1 MKKMN
6 VFGIAMISCILF
18 AVIAT
23 AQETPAPSDVA
34 AKPVGTR
41 LKLEKAEQ
49 QSPVMNGLKIEK
61 KLTGRLPNGYRNIVS
76 SKQRDDIYSIQKEYN
91 ELIELLKLRIELLE
105 QESAQQIDALLDADQ
120 VQKIKAANGTLE
132 SEKILQKNKTKPK
145 TKSAKENTPE

>member
-1 MKKMN
+1 
-6 VFGIAMISCILF
+6 MISCLFF

-23 AQETPAPSDVA
+23 AQEIPATSDVA
-34 AKPVGTR
+34 AQPVGTR

-49 QSPVMNGLKIEK
+49 GSPVMNGLKIEK

-76 SKQRDDIYSIQKEYN
+76 NKQRDDMYSIQKEYN

-105 QESAQQIDALLDADQ
+105 LEAAQQIDALLDADQ
-120 VQKIKAANGTLE
+120 VQKIKTANGSLE

-145 TKSAKENTPE
+145 TNSAKENTSE